1 MTGPDGHGS
10 AGGVASLRS
19 WEVCQDDKVEGVFPI
34 LQHPHSHDKHQ
45 TTAAGCEG
53 ANSAARYRLEDISY
67 NGQFRM
73 ETRGT
78 PIRCGELFRLT
89 THVREPDLCTVA
101 DP

>member
-1 MTGPDGHGS
+1 MAGHGS

-34 LQHPHSHDKHQ
+34 QQYPHSHDQHQ

-67 NGQFRM
+67 TGQFRM
-73 ETRGT
+73 ETRVT
-78 PIRCGELFRLT
+78 LIRCSELFRLT
-89 THVREPDLCTVA
+89 THIRELELSAVA
-101 DP
+101 DL